1 VQELDLGAS
10 LRASHLADPSSIPD
24 ILLRAAGRLDATDV
38 VVYLVDFGQT
48 TLEPVPDRSA
58 HADVPHSEEVAASM
72 AGRAFID
79 QQVTTAERPDGVRV
93 WVPIVEGSDR
103 TGVLALTVAAV
114 DEEVVRGCEELG
126 LLAGNLIAT
135 HARSTDVYNLYRRR
149 HALSLAASMQWD
161 LLPPLVLKTDR
172 LSVACLLEPAYEV
185 GGDCFDYALNDA
197 DFNIAVIDAMGHGVA
212 AALIA
217 ALTVGSY
224 RHDRREARS
233 LEHIHASL
241 DAAMASHFPEAF
253 ATGQVAHVD
262 VDTGVMTWTNA
273 GHPCP
278 LLLRDGQVI
287 RQLECQPSLP
297 WGLGAL
303 DGRSVATATE
313 SLEPGDAVL
322 FFTDGVVEAALPG
335 GGRFGVDRLAD
346 LAGQHASKELQPEEI
361 VRLLVRA
368 VIEHQDHGLADDA
381 TIVLMQWDGPTPPT

>member
-1 VQELDLGAS
+1 MQQLDLGAS

-58 HADVPHSEEVAASM
+58 HADVSHSEEVAASM
-72 AGRAFID
+72 AGRAFTD

-233 LEHIHASL
+233 LEYIHASL

-253 ATGQVAHVD
+253 ATGQVAQVD

-303 DGRSVATATE
+303 DERSVATATE